1 MAAVATGDLGVA
13 GQVMSTRV
21 DIFPQQYIQRL
32 QKLQDSLDP
41 IPTELVKSKH
51 CHYPRACT
59 SSGSSS
65 SRSPVTDSVHGVV
78 CCAAAV
84 VRQELLEGEP
94 LELLFSEFDPEPLG
108 SASIAQVKK
117 SQRGQPCM
125 PQICG
130 PRYPC
135 ARIASGLQSK

>member
-1 MAAVATGDLGVA
+1 
-13 GQVMSTRV
+13 MSTRV

-51 CHYPRACT
+51 CLHTLAVIVASAAGPGRACT
-59 SSGSSS
+59 SSGSS
-65 SRSPVTDSVHGVV
+65 RSPVTDSLHGVV

-117 SQRGQPCM
+117 RQGGQPCM

-135 ARIASGLQSK
+135 ARVASGLQSK